1 MEFTPDLYVGIALFK
16 MSGLSFDV
24 HTEVATGQAE
34 TRTIETF
41 DADPQVIEVGH
52 RKWYGHFTLV
62 DGKERADFDAALA
75 QAMIGAHDV
84 EIQLPTGEQAR
95 IDIDGESFTGLGQW
109 PLD

>member
-16 MSGLSFDV
+16 MGGLSFDV

-52 RKWYGHFTLV
+52 RKWYGHFALA
-62 DGKERADFDAALA
+62 DEDERADFDAAVA
-75 QAMIGAHDV
+75 QAMIGGHDV

-95 IDIDGESFTGLGQW
+95 IDIDGGWFTGLGQW